1 MQVFRLYFKVLRQM
15 FRSIML
21 YILTFS
27 FIFIAFMLYYRQ
39 DGSQQEYASVKAKV
53 AVLDYDHSKL
63 SEELVDFLNR
73 EMEVV
78 TIENEEE
85 ALREALFFYQ
95 IHLAVTVPKG
105 FEDDFRKHEAQLDTQ
120 MKPDA
125 VYGFLAQHKITS
137 YLDKVRVYMD
147 CSPQKDF
154 SEIDSFVQEDLQQS
168 ASVSLYE
175 KGSSFHESE
184 QFERN
189 SLTTFFN
196 YLTYMFLAI
205 VVLSVGMVMGEFNRV
220 EVRMRN
226 IVSPLHSI
234 SYNLQLLLANLCFC
248 IGLWLFFLI
257 LIFLILP
264 AAMKTMEGF
273 LYACNSLVFM
283 IVCLGLSYL
292 IAALFS
298 NVRHSEDAINGIANI
313 ISLGSSFLCGAF
325 VPQAILSSDV
335 LMAASFTPAYWYI
348 RFNNEVSALSAHATE
363 AIGSLLGYMGIEIL
377 FGITFVVLAMAV
389 TKSKRSSKEL

>member
-21 YILTFS
+21 Y
-27 FIFIAFMLYYRQ
+27 IAFMLYYRQ

-78 TIENEEE
+78 TIENDEE
-85 ALREALFFYQ
+85 ALREALFFDQ

-205 VVLSVGMVMGEFNRV
+205 VVLSVGMVMGRSTHAQYRFSTAFD
-220 EVRMRN
+220 
-226 IVSPLHSI
+226 IV
-234 SYNLQLLLANLCFC
+234 
-248 IGLWLFFLI
+248 
-257 LIFLILP
+257 
-264 AAMKTMEGF
+264 
-273 LYACNSLVFM
+273 
-283 IVCLGLSYL
+283 
-292 IAALFS
+292 
-298 NVRHSEDAINGIANI
+298 
-313 ISLGSSFLCGAF
+313 
-325 VPQAILSSDV
+325 
-335 LMAASFTPAYWYI
+335 
-348 RFNNEVSALSAHATE
+348 
-363 AIGSLLGYMGIEIL
+363 
-377 FGITFVVLAMAV
+377 
-389 TKSKRSSKEL
+389 

>member
-53 AVLDYDHSKL
+53 AVLDYDHSGL
-63 SEELVDFLNR
+63 SEELGAFLNR

-78 TIENEEE
+78 TIENDEE
-85 ALREALFFYQ
+85 ALRDALFFDQ
-95 IHLAVTVPKG
+95 IHLAVTVPNG
-105 FEDDFRKHEAQLDTQ
+105 FEDDFRKHEAQLDIQ

-147 CSPQKDF
+147 CSPQKNF
-154 SEIDSFVQEDLQQS
+154 SEIDSFVQDDLQRR

-175 KGSSFHESE
+175 EGSSFHESE
-184 QFERN
+184 QFEWN
-189 SLTTFFN
+189 MLTTFFN

-205 VVLSVGMVMGEFNRV
+205 IVLSVGMVMGEFNKT

-248 IGLWLFFLI
+248 IGLWLFFLV
-257 LIFLILP
+257 LIFLISP

-298 NVRHSEDAINGIANI
+298 NIRHSEDAINGIANI
-313 ISLGSSFLCGAF
+313 VSLGSSFLCGAF
-325 VPQAILSSDV
+325 VPQAMLSSDV
-335 LMAASFTPAYWYI
+335 LMAASFTPAYWYV
-348 RFNNEVSALSAHATE
+348 RFNNEVPALSAHAKE

-389 TKSKRSSKEL
+389 AKSKRSSKEL